1 MKMMI
6 HLERRK
12 HILKQ
17 TITKRNKKEY
27 LEQMP
32 DWFQDFMKMKSKH
45 GSKPYQIRAEKE
57 SQ

>member
-1 MKMMI
+1 MMI

-17 TITKRNKKEY
+17 TITKHNKKEY